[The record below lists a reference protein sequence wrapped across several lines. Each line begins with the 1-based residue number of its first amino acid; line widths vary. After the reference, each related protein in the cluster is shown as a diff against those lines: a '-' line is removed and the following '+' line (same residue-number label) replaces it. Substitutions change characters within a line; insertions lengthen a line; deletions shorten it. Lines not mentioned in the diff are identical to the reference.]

1 MWHCL
6 PLIIG
11 LASGGGPPSGPNG
24 AAVLLERAVARAETH
39 LREGEVQIAESEY
52 RSVLLQA
59 WFLVGTL
66 QRIDGE
72 LSEARDA
79 FRRASASAVDNR
91 QALQAL
97 AVVHLQMG
105 EAGEAVRLLE
115 PLARKDPED
124 PLTHR
129 LLARALMAEGQPER
143 GVEELEKAHA
153 TEPEDLEVAF
163 DLASGYLKLGQVD
176 EAEPLFAQVI
186 QARPIPQTHIL
197 VGRMYQAFD
206 EPERAEAE
214 YRAAL
219 EQDPRVRRAHYQ
231 LGLLLLRDGV
241 RERFE
246 DAAAEFEAEVRI
258 APEDPLAN
266 LELGSLLVEIRRP
279 EDALAPLEL
288 VARSTPPQARTFYYL
303 GRSQL
308 ALDRIPEAVASLKRA
323 LSLAEEQGANAE
335 ALRLIQN
342 QLARALLSAGEREEA
357 AAHFEESRRLSAEGA
372 AAERERLERYLA
384 GDRDREEE
392 AETSPVPVIEAS
404 PLADL
409 TPAERRDLMSEAK
422 ETLARTYF
430 NLGVM
435 QTQQQRFARA
445 AEMFESAAGVD
456 PDFPRVEASL
466 GVARFNAGQ
475 FDRATAPLTRAVAS
489 HPSDPGLRRL
499 LAMAWLNTQ
508 EYEKAAE
515 LLRDDP
521 ERLKDPSLQFAF
533 GLALVKSDR
542 PGEAE
547 RVFSSLVA
555 LHGDSAELSVL
566 LGQAHA
572 QQGDFT
578 SAIESFRRAL
588 NTKPDIPEANAA
600 LGVIY
605 LKQGR
610 LKEAEV
616 ALRAELSLRP
626 EDVQSQQNLAVVLDA
641 TQRSEEALRMVR
653 EVLKAEPEFADARYL
668 MGKILLGRGDV
679 VEAVAQLEAAAR
691 LAPEDS
697 NIRYQL
703 ARAYQKAG
711 RAERARQEFEVFR
724 QLKAQKR

>member
-11 LASGGGPPSGPNG
+11 LASGGGTPSGPNG
-24 AAVLLERAVARAETH
+24 AAALLERAVARAETH

-72 LSEARDA
+72 LPEARDA

-115 PLARKDPED
+115 PLATKDPED
-124 PLTHR
+124 PLTRR
-129 LLARALMAEGQPER
+129 LLARALMAHGQPER

-153 TEPEDLEVAF
+153 TAPEDLEVAF

-176 EAEPLFAQVI
+176 DAEPLFAQVI

-219 EQDPRVRRAHYQ
+219 KQDPRVRRAHYQ

-308 ALDRIPEAVASLKRA
+308 ALDRVPEAVASLKRA

-342 QLARALLSAGEREEA
+342 QLARALLSAGERDEA
-357 AAHFEESRRLSAEGA
+357 AAHFEKSRRLSAEGA

-409 TPAERRDLMSEAK
+409 APPERLDLMSEAK

-475 FDRATAPLTRAVAS
+475 FDRATAPLTRAVES

-542 PGEAE
+542 PAEAE

-610 LKEAEV
+610 LKEAEE

-626 EDVQSQQNLAVVLDA
+626 GDVQSQQNLAVVLDA
-641 TQRSEEALRMVR
+641 TQRSDEALRMVR

-724 QLKAQKR
+724 QLKATKR